1 MRILLVEDDYIIAF
15 DLAEQLKDAGFE
27 IVGPALTSRDAIA
40 LLAAEPCDA
49 AILDVNLGS
58 ETSEPVAHM
67 LVERSIPFLTVSGYT
82 SEQHP
87 DVFRAA
93 KLLMK
98 PIRLARLVE
107 ELRLLRPTGTPNA
120 LS

>member
-15 DLAEQLKDAGFE
+15 DLAEQLKDAGFQ
-27 IVGPALTSRDAIA
+27 IVGPALSNRDAIA
-40 LLAAEPCDA
+40 LLSAQPCDA

-58 ETSEPVAHM
+58 ETSEPVAQV
-67 LVERSIPFLTVSGYT
+67 LVDRQIPFLTVSGYS

-87 DVFRAA
+87 AVFRAA

-98 PIRLARLVE
+98 PIRLSRLIE
-107 ELRLLRPTGTPNA
+107 ELRLLGPAPVVERP
-120 LS
+120 